1 MKDVLMDYGNVN
13 DKLMNKIAEN
23 LTKHYTEN
31 IKTEEVSIVPCN
43 MGVLIKFYEDNP
55 YRAMLS
61 TTKSG
66 LIIGAQ
72 STQRY
77 KSNETGEMEENDEFV
92 ACAEVI
98 AVGPKCENVKVGED
112 VFVIK
117 HIANPV
123 PIRKQ
128 SLYIISESNILCR
141 VYPKSKDNE

>member
-1 MKDVLMDYGNVN
+1 MSN
-13 DKLMNKIAEN
+13 IADN
-23 LTKHYTEN
+23 IYKHNTEN
-31 IKTEEVSIVPCN
+31 INTEDVSIVPCN

-55 YRAMLS
+55 YRVLS

-66 LIIGAQ
+66 LIVGMQ

-92 ACAEVI
+92 ACAKVI

-117 HIANPV
+117 HIANPC
-123 PIRKQ
+123 PFRKMG
-128 SLYIISESNILCR
+128 YYVISESNILCR
-141 VYPKSKDNE
+141 IFSSPETTNE

>member
-1 MKDVLMDYGNVN
+1 MSNIV
-13 DKLMNKIAEN
+13 EN
-23 LTKHYTEN
+23 IYKHNTEN
-31 IKTEEVSIVPCN
+31 INTEDVSIVPCN
-43 MGVLIKFYEDNP
+43 MGVLIKFYDDNP
-55 YRAMLS
+55 YRVLS

-66 LIIGAQ
+66 LIVGMQ

-123 PIRKQ
+123 PVRKQ
-128 SLYIISESNILCR
+128 GFYVISESNILCR
-141 VYPKSKDNE
+141 IFPKEKSKD

>member
-1 MKDVLMDYGNVN
+1 
-13 DKLMNKIAEN
+13 
-23 LTKHYTEN
+23 
-31 IKTEEVSIVPCN
+31 

-55 YRAMLS
+55 YRVLS

-66 LIIGAQ
+66 LIVGMQ

-92 ACAEVI
+92 ACAKVI

-123 PIRKQ
+123 PFRKKQ
-128 SLYIISESNILCR
+128 FYIISESNILCHL
-141 VYPKSKDNE
+141 VPKTNNS

>member
-1 MKDVLMDYGNVN
+1 MV
-13 DKLMNKIAEN
+13 MNNLAEN
-23 LTKHYTEN
+23 IYKHNTEN
-31 IKTEEVSIVPCN
+31 INTEDVSIVPCN

-55 YRAMLS
+55 YRVLD

-66 LIIGAQ
+66 LIVGMQ

-92 ACAEVI
+92 ACAKVI

-117 HIANPV
+117 HICNPC
-123 PIRKQ
+123 PFRKMGY
-128 SLYIISESNILCR
+128 YIISESNILCR
-141 VYPKSKDNE
+141 IFPKQNNE